1 MQWPH
6 QVNLMRSVVTSTAIA
21 LASAGVFLAGACS
34 KTTTSLTAPTSDKC
48 QVGVSSVPSAFT
60 ANGGQGSLSIAT
72 SRDCTWSIAT
82 EANWVSITGE
92 RSGQG
97 EASIPYTVA
106 PNPVPTARTGAIA
119 VGSQTVAVTQAPAPC
134 VFSLSRAGDAVSA
147 DGGTLSVTVTTLTGC
162 SWTATSPV
170 DWIVVASGRS
180 GNTTGTVGLTIAA
193 NAGAARVA
201 AVTAGGHNYTVTQ
214 AARAAAPPEP
224 APSPGPAP
232 APTPTPGP
240 TPPPTPTPTPQPRV
254 VDFEGT
260 IRNVSGRCPALTFT
274 IGDLTIVTDR
284 ATDYNKIKCGDLRP
298 GRSVSGQ
305 GTTQANGT
313 IKATDI
319 QR

>member
-1 MQWPH
+1 MQRTH
-6 QVNLMRSVVTSTAIA
+6 QVSLMRCRMQYIAIA
-21 LASAGVFLAGACS
+21 LAAAGASVAAACS
-34 KTTTSLTAPTSDKC
+34 KTTTSLSAPSSDKC
-48 QVGVSSVPSAFT
+48 QVAVNSVPSAFT
-60 ANGGQGSLSIAT
+60 ANGGPGALTIAT
-72 SRDCTWSIAT
+72 SRDCTWSVAT

-162 SWTATSPV
+162 SGTATGPV

-214 AARAAAPPEP
+214 AARAA
-224 APSPGPAP
+224 
-232 APTPTPGP
+232 
-240 TPPPTPTPTPQPRV
+240 
-254 VDFEGT
+254 
-260 IRNVSGRCPALTFT
+260 
-274 IGDLTIVTDR
+274 
-284 ATDYNKIKCGDLRP
+284 
-298 GRSVSGQ
+298 
-305 GTTQANGT
+305 
-313 IKATDI
+313 
-319 QR
+319 